1 MKAKKYLFPVIN
13 PLCGAEDPFTVKPK
27 DSETVPSETQRLY
40 VSSDPQLD
48 LELDNLYRAGNQKEY
63 LADLDLTFC
72 RALSAVLRSG
82 KATVK
87 HLDLIRQYLK
97 DKDVTL
103 DNLAKQ
109 DRMDED
115 LESLE
120 DLDLPFGNA

>member
-1 MKAKKYLFPVIN
+1 MKAKKYLFPVIA

-27 DSETVPSETQRLY
+27 DPQPDEPTTGY
-40 VSSDPQLD
+40 VSSNPD
-48 LELDNLYRAGNQKEY
+48 LELELDKVYFAGNSKEY

-87 HLDLIRQYLK
+87 HMDIIRQYLK
-97 DKDVTL
+97 DKNVTL
-103 DNLAKQ
+103 DELAKQ
-109 DRMDED
+109 DREAED
-115 LESLE
+115 SDRLE